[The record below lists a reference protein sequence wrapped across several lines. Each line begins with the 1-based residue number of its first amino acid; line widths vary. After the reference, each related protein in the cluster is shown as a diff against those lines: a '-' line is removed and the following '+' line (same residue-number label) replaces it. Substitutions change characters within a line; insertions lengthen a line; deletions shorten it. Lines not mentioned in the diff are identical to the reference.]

1 MHDESQETMITREK
15 LKENNIP
22 LEEGMGMQSLI
33 NRNVLRTVSKRDEQ
47 SVTLAFKVKI

>member
-33 NRNVLRTVSKRDEQ
+33 NRNVLRTQ
-47 SVTLAFKVKI
+47 LVKEMSSLSL